1 MHVPEAGGGSPV
13 HDLSVHGDSSPGYED
28 YSRVVPG
35 DRANWPTV
43 DVALDGV
50 QSVSEGLHASA
61 ELPIMHENSCI
72 HADSLVD
79 DDDDAYTIVAAPNC
93 LINCHPMITKS
104 KRSIYKPK

>member
-1 MHVPEAGGGSPV
+1 MHVPEAGGG
-13 HDLSVHGDSSPGYED
+13 LIGDSYDRVGSHEVVSIAED
-28 YSRVVPG
+28 DLVR
-35 DRANWPTV
+35 PTV